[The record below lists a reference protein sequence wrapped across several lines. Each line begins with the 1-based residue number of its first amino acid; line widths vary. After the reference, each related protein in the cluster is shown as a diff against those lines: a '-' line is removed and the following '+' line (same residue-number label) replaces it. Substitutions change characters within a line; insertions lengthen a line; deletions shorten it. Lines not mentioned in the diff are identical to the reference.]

1 MGLYLHL
8 GKLDLYPGIDLKL
21 SVFSMEKDVS
31 FYLNKCETQPTKD
44 DLYQFSLFIWPGG
57 S

>member
-21 SVFSMEKDVS
+21 SMFSMEKDVS